1 MNEDDSKTI
10 LYEVEKKN
18 LIKKISIFL
27 VISVA
32 FTFIFT
38 ISMSDSSFFTC
49 LMVGLLCGCAF
60 YIPGRLQSYFH
71 MRWFMTIIAGV
82 VFLLIIL
89 FIADKIGPLA
99 YIILLFPPVD
109 IGYSIFKLVSLKK
122 QNGGGEQP

>member
-1 MNEDDSKTI
+1 MNEDDNKSL
-10 LYEVEKKN
+10 LYEIEKKN
-18 LIKKISIFL
+18 LIKKIAILL

-32 FTFIFT
+32 FTLLFT

-49 LMVGLLCGCAF
+49 LMIGLLCGCAF

-71 MRWFMTIIAGV
+71 LSWLITIIVGV
-82 VFLLIIL
+82 VFLFIVL
-89 FIADKIGPLA
+89 FLADKIGPIA

-109 IGYSIFKLVSLKK
+109 IGYSIYKLVSLKK